1 MITQEVFPLS
11 CYKEEH
17 LRYVRHKNLALLFV
31 FTYFCGR
38 PFLSMLLLLR
48 LVYFLLFQSCLK
60 TLSIFISAKE
70 STPHTL
76 AGGPGVKDTFDL
88 YVDGID
94 NIPDSSTIVKVYFNF
109 VFSQE
114 GGGREVHSSK
124 SDHFDQHHT
133 TLLP

>member
-1 MITQEVFPLS
+1 MSIEQYFLNCVHDNPGSFPFI
-11 CYKEEH
+11 
-17 LRYVRHKNLALLFV
+17 LLQRR
-31 FTYFCGR
+31 TPQICGR
-38 PFLSMLLLLR
+38 PFLSMLLLLM
-48 LVYFLLFQSCLK
+48 LVYFLLFQPCLK

-70 STPHTL
+70 STPHTP

-114 GGGREVHSSK
+114 GGGREVHGSK
-124 SDHFDQHHT
+124 CARFDQHHT